1 MITLPAGL
9 TSLEPI
15 PYGYLRWNGRIWSN
29 LQIDEYNS
37 RLADIGALHA
47 AGYDTRAQVEE
58 LYRRSFMFDHA
69 N

>member
-1 MITLPAGL
+1 MITLPAGI
-9 TSLEPI
+9 TSLDPI
-15 PYGYLRWNGRIWSN
+15 PYGYRRFNGRVWPDVHV
-29 LQIDEYNS
+29 DEYNT

-58 LYRRSFMFDHA
+58 LYRRSFMFDHV